1 MNNSSRDPRMQY
13 RERGPRQVYRN
24 AVRMER
30 IRRSTSTS
38 RASRRKASS
47 QVQHYQDH
55 INTPTIQLS
64 RTNYLTS
71 GESECIDITSYQ
83 CLVGDIIY
91 LSLTNTAIPYAN
103 SAVAQKTQYC
113 TQCDYD
119 AAIHIL
125 CYING
130 HKKQGLIFH
139 RAPEWQ
145 RPLRL
150 TDVLD
155 ISIPIYF
162 SCDGAHNA
170 MTELLNS
177 QDQSGYYI
185 KLYSWYTA
193 SVECISTAQRITLSS
208 TEAEVAYMVLTLRSS
223 LDIHF
228 ILNAIGFKTICRII
242 AQCVDTNHCNI

>member
-1 MNNSSRDPRMQY
+1 MQY
-13 RERGPRQVYRN
+13 QERGPRQVYRN

-71 GESECIDITSYQ
+71 GESKCIDIRSYQ

-103 SAVAQKTQYC
+103 SAVAQKTITMLLFIFC
-113 TQCDYD
+113 VTSMVTRSKV
-119 AAIHIL
+119 L
-125 CYING
+125 FFTG
-130 HKKQGLIFH
+130 HQSGSD
-139 RAPEWQ
+139 RCGSPMSS
-145 RPLRL
+145 
-150 TDVLD
+150 TD
-155 ISIPIYF
+155 IPIPIYF
-162 SCDGAHNA
+162 SCDGAHTA
-170 MTELLNS
+170 MTELVNS

-193 SVECISTAQRITLSS
+193 SVVCISTAQRVTLSS

-223 LDIHF
+223 LDTYF
-228 ILNAIGFKTICRII
+228 ILNAIGFKTIYRII

>member
-1 MNNSSRDPRMQY
+1 MY
-13 RERGPRQVYRN
+13 RYNIISVP
-24 AVRMER
+24 
-30 IRRSTSTS
+30 
-38 RASRRKASS
+38 SRR
-47 QVQHYQDH
+47 Y
-55 INTPTIQLS
+55 
-64 RTNYLTS
+64 Y
-71 GESECIDITSYQ
+71 
-83 CLVGDIIY
+83 
-91 LSLTNTAIPYAN
+91 IPKSDKYCYSIAN

-139 RAPEWQ
+139 RVPEWQ

-155 ISIPIYF
+155 IPIPIYF
-162 SCDGAHNA
+162 SCDGAHTA
-170 MTELLNS
+170 VTELVNS

-193 SVECISTAQRITLSS
+193 SVVCISTAQRVTLSS
-208 TEAEVAYMVLTLRSS
+208 TEAEVAYMVLALRSS
-223 LDIHF
+223 LDTYF
-228 ILNAIGFKTICRII
+228 ILNAIGFKTIYRII
-242 AQCVDTNHCNI
+242 AQCVDTNQCNI